1 MMDIKGLVVWTRMIG
16 DTSDTSHSQISDS
29 LISDTSDP
37 TDLNTKKTICFV
49 PFNYL
54 DHDPLDPG

>member
-1 MMDIKGLVVWTRMIG
+1 MMDIKGLVVWTRMIR
-16 DTSDTSHSQISDS
+16 DTSDTSHSQ
-29 LISDTSDP
+29 ISDTSDP

-54 DHDPLDPG
+54 DHDPFDPG